1 MKRLSKFLAILLAL
15 GMVLGGLPFGAQEAH
30 AAPNPVSL
38 EILIP
43 PTKTHYQAGEIF
55 DTAGAK
61 VKVHYDDGTTS
72 DVLTPNVYGG
82 NYLTP
87 DMTYVTLI
95 REGVSAIQPITVDPV
110 TEIPKVDVF
119 VPVPQAGK
127 KPNMDLD
134 SIYLPFGAN
143 YEVTHLHWSLPN
155 GMSAEDREFVP
166 GISYT
171 IRLNLKPKAGYYF
184 PRNLEAKMNGEPL
197 TFGIYSELE
206 MWHTFTVDGDTPSL
220 VITDDPA
227 YDIPAGHLGTT
238 PATIEKNLIEA
249 VSGGSGLYEISPK
262 GALSY
267 AIYPSDG
274 STYDRIECQYPRAC
288 CFATTQEFNVVDRI
302 TGESGVL
309 EIAIGQIDTNTSIS
323 LLTISFDKN
332 GGDGFIPNFTID
344 TPDSFV
350 LPNKCDFT
358 APVGMQFKCW
368 EVDGVEKAP
377 GSMLY
382 KPGSGK
388 TVKALWEP
396 LNATCTLSFD
406 PGEGMLGYSGTME
419 EKKAAT
425 GSVIILPACA
435 YKAPAGKTFDKW
447 EIAGGQYA
455 SGSDYTISADV
466 TATALWK
473 DLQHSLVSYLPNGG
487 GGSKEKF
494 QALLNVPLTLEDNEF
509 IPPAGRKFKC
519 WRIEG
524 IYYSPGSSYTPV
536 YASTSIS
543 AIWEND
549 PAAAVTSVTVVPG
562 TTSVGVGQ
570 TQTFSASVA
579 GTGVYNS
586 EVTWKV
592 EGGAAAGTTISYT
605 GGVLTVDAAET
616 ATVLTVTAT
625 SKTDPTKSGTATVN
639 VSATPVVKHKLTVNG
654 GSGGAE
660 YEQGEIVTITA
671 NAPAAGK
678 TFDKWNVETG
688 GAIAF
693 ANVNAASTSFTMPA
707 DDVEITAIY
716 KDIPVMPPDGGGG
729 GGGGTSTYTLSFEV
743 NGGSRIDPVS
753 APAGKTISL
762 GSYET
767 TREGYDFAGWYGDEE
782 LTDALSEVKL
792 TKNITVYAKWSEK
805 AEEVAEPPFDDVGT
819 GDWFYEY
826 VKYVYNKGLM
836 NGTGE
841 DSFSPYL
848 TTTRG
853 MIVTILY
860 NMAGV
865 LEVTGECPFGDVEAG
880 KYYEKPVIWAAEKG
894 IVSGYGSGNFGPE
907 DAISREQM
915 AVILMNYA
923 RLMGY
928 DVSKAADLDKFSD
941 ADEISSYA
949 KSAMAWANAE
959 GLINGKGNGIL
970 DPAGDALRC
979 EVAAILYNF
988 CENVIK

>member
-1 MKRLSKFLAILLAL
+1 
-15 GMVLGGLPFGAQEAH
+15 
-30 AAPNPVSL
+30 
-38 EILIP
+38 
-43 PTKTHYQAGEIF
+43 
-55 DTAGAK
+55 
-61 VKVHYDDGTTS
+61 
-72 DVLTPNVYGG
+72 
-82 NYLTP
+82 
-87 DMTYVTLI
+87 
-95 REGVSAIQPITVDPV
+95 
-110 TEIPKVDVF
+110 
-119 VPVPQAGK
+119 PQAGK

-171 IRLNLKPKAGYYF
+171 IRLSLKPKAGYYF
-184 PRNLEAKMNGEPL
+184 PRNLEAKMNGEPS
-197 TFGIYSELE
+197 TVVISSSVELE
-206 MWHTFTVDGDTPSL
+206 HTFKVEGATPPL

-227 YDIPAGHLGTT
+227 YDIPAGVLGT
-238 PATIEKNLIEA
+238 PQISINLIDA
-249 VSGGSGLYEISPK
+249 VRGGSGLYEIRPK
-262 GALSY
+262 GARSQSFSGE
-267 AIYPSDG
+267 IVTG
-274 STYDRIECQYPRAC
+274 EEIFNRIECRYLYC
-288 CFATTQEFNVVDRI
+288 CLATTQEFSIVDRI

-309 EIAIGQIDTNTSIS
+309 EIAIGEIATVGVPATPR
-323 LLTISFDKN
+323 TISFAAN
-332 GGDGFIPNFTID
+332 GGGGLISDFTIND
-344 TPDSFV
+344 KDAFV

-358 APVGMQFKCW
+358 PPSPGEQFKCW
-368 EVDGVEKAP
+368 EVGGEEKEP
-377 GSMLY
+377 GRPLLE
-382 KPGSGK
+382 
-388 TVKALWEP
+388 VKSDTLVTALWEP

-473 DLQHSLVSYLPNGG
+473 DVQHSLVSYLPNGG

-494 QALLNVPLTLEDNEF
+494 QAPLNVPLTLEDNEF

-524 IYYSPGSSYTPV
+524 VYYSPGSSYTPV

-549 PAAAVTSVTVVPG
+549 PAAAVTSVTVLPG
-562 TTSVGVGQ
+562 TTSVGLGQ

-592 EGGAAAGTTISYT
+592 EGGAVAGTTISYT

-616 ATVLTVTAT
+616 AAVLTVTAT

-639 VSATPVVKHKLTVNG
+639 VSATPIVKHKLTVNG

-707 DDVEITAIY
+707 NDVEITAIY
-716 KDIPVMPPDGGGG
+716 KDIPVMPPDGGGGGG

-805 AEEVAEPPFDDVGT
+805 AEEMAEPPFGDVGT

-860 NMAGV
+860 NMAGTP
-865 LEVTGECPFGDVEAG
+865 EVTGECPFGDVEAG